1 MVVFRAEVPL
11 KREELAREVALYE
24 AELGQNKKQLRYL
37 KHIAQEQGSKGK
49 GNHHHSHA
57 PPSQHPATA
66 AYKAASA
73 SASAAVAAVT
83 AASSSSVDAAP
94 AAGGG
99 VEEDC
104 PVCLEG
110 VGGRPVMVVPCGH
123 HICEVHALH
132 TCCVCI
138 IH

>member
-49 GNHHHSHA
+49 GNYHHPNHG
-57 PPSQHPATA
+57 PPSPHPAAASTA
-66 AYKAASA
+66 AAA
-73 SASAAVAAVT
+73 
-83 AASSSSVDAAP
+83 AASSSSAG
-94 AAGGG
+94 GGG

-123 HICEVHALH
+123 HICEVKRATHMLRMCH
-132 TCCVCI
+132 TLRER
-138 IH
+138 H